1 MNTWQIIIGT
11 CENHF
16 LKAQN
21 EPLTPSDGHACVWT
35 QITKH
40 WNPPPKTGNPNRQNS
55 SCWNQTGNSNRL
67 LVSTVK
73 LYLR

>member
-21 EPLTPSDGHACVWT
+21 YPQLTLTPSSCEPLISVMIAT
-35 QITKH
+35 S
-40 WNPPPKTGNPNRQNS
+40 PK
-55 SCWNQTGNSNRL
+55 L
-67 LVSTVK
+67 
-73 LYLR
+73 